1 LCDQLGSEFPV
12 AARGPRLRRTQV
24 NGVTDMPTM
33 GALRGFP
40 AIEPADVAS
49 PRGKMPP
56 SDATIQYPLPSGVGA
71 LPTIDPTPDLPARDP

>member
-1 LCDQLGSEFPV
+1 
-12 AARGPRLRRTQV
+12 
-24 NGVTDMPTM
+24 MPTM